1 MNELMQIQNMIY
13 EIRGYKV
20 MLDSDLATLYEVET
34 RTLNQAVKRN
44 IDRFPNDF
52 MFQLTKDEFK
62 NLKSQIVTS
71 SWGGARKLP
80 YAFTEQGV
88 AMLSGVL
95 KSKKAIEANIQIM
108 RTFVKMRQ
116 WAIENKEL
124 AQRLTELEHYFLQHC
139 KETDIEFKQ
148 IYEALNLLME
158 RTRPTTIGFK
168 KD

>member
-95 KSKKAIEANIQIM
+95 KSKKAIEANIQ
-108 RTFVKMRQ
+108 F
-116 WAIENKEL
+116 
-124 AQRLTELEHYFLQHC
+124 
-139 KETDIEFKQ
+139 
-148 IYEALNLLME
+148 
-158 RTRPTTIGFK
+158 
-168 KD
+168 